1 MTEPLR
7 QFKVD
12 HALVKIYPT
21 RTAMSR
27 AAAACATT
35 VLEGTI
41 SKKGSARVIVGTGT
55 SQKEFVRTM
64 AAVPNL
70 NWGAVELFH
79 MDEYAGMSDSHPASF
94 RRWLKS
100 ELADAVH
107 PGKVHYLNGD
117 AADVEEECRRYGAL
131 LGAGLITLSCL
142 GFGENG
148 HLAFN
153 DPHVADFGD
162 PVSVKLVDLDR
173 RCRMQQVGEGHFPD
187 LRAVPRTAL
196 TITCP
201 TLLSAEH
208 VICCVPER
216 RKAEAVRDALE
227 GPISPNCPA
236 SLVRTHP
243 KTVIYLDE
251 DSASML
257 RVPGAG

>member
-1 MTEPLR
+1 MAEPSR
-7 QFKVD
+7 QLKVG
-12 HALVKIYPT
+12 HALVRIYPT
-21 RTAMSR
+21 GTAMSR
-27 AAAACATT
+27 AAAIRATA
-35 VLEGTI
+35 VLKRAI
-41 SKKGSARVIVGTGT
+41 SREGSARVIVGTGT
-55 SQKEFVRTM
+55 SQKEFVRAM
-64 AAVPNL
+64 SAAPNL
-70 NWGAVELFH
+70 DWRAVELFH
-79 MDEYAGMSDSHPASF
+79 MDEYARMSASHPASF

-100 ELADAVH
+100 QLADIVH
-107 PGKVHYLNGD
+107 PGKVHYLHGD
-117 AADVEEECRRYGAL
+117 AADQDEECRRYGAL
-131 LGAGLITLSCL
+131 LRAKPITLSCL

-153 DPHVADFGD
+153 DPHTADFDD

-187 LRAVPRTAL
+187 LGAVPRTAV
-196 TITCP
+196 TVTCP
-201 TLLSAEH
+201 TLLSAEY
-208 VICCVPER
+208 VICCVPDR

-257 RVPGAG
+257 RVRGAG